1 MTTYD
6 KRDSR
11 GWKTVKHGAASSKPY
26 LPRMSLKQAEELG
39 LHTGPELIIH
49 PMPIDSPK
57 QSDDK

>member
-11 GWKTVKHGAASSKPY
+11 GWKTVKHGAYSDHPS
-26 LPRMSLKQAEELG
+26 LRRMSLERARELG